1 MALSPLDP
9 HLTCGLGL
17 NSDYDLSSLFGC
29 SGQKTGLED
38 SFFSEIWDRL
48 QVPPGGTCESAR
60 AGEHCGCLNDPAT
73 YNAILELSLRLRKAA
88 DILGRSTHHAPGTS
102 NCLINQN
109 IVELDRFTS

>member
-17 NSDYDLSSLFGC
+17 NGDYDLSSLFGC
-29 SGQKTGLED
+29 PGQKTGLED
-38 SFFSEIWDRL
+38 NFFSEIWDRL
-48 QVPPGGTCESAR
+48 GPPGGTCDSAR
-60 AGEHCGCLNDPAT
+60 TGEHCGCLNDPAT

-88 DILGRSTHHAPGTS
+88 DILGRSTHHTPGTS
-102 NCLINQN
+102 NCMINQN